1 MSGGLW
7 VIDWAPL
14 LPMLSDPARAPA
26 ARAGAFHDSMSRAA
40 LATAIRLRDETGVR
54 RVGLAGGVFQNRL
67 LTDTTIARL
76 RENDFEVALD
86 TVLPVNDGG
95 LCAGQIIEHAA
106 RRHLSAQTGAA

>member
-1 MSGGLW
+1 VL
-7 VIDWAPL
+7 DWAPL
-14 LPMLSDPARAPA
+14 LSMLSDPARTPA
-26 ARAGAFHDSMSRAA
+26 ARAAAFHDSMARAA
-40 LATAIRLRDETGVR
+40 LATAMRLREETGAR

-95 LCAGQIIEHAA
+95 LCVGQIIEHAA
-106 RRHLSAQTGAA
+106 RQQISAQTGAA